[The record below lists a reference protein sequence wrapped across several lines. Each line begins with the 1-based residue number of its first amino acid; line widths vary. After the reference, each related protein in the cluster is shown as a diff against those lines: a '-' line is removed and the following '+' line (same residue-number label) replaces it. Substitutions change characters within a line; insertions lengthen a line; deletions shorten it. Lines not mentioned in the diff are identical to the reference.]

1 MYYQSAITKKIVAE
15 NFAKCLDYVYGRGE
29 VEKLIEEKTL
39 IPIEEPSVED
49 CLRFGSGSVAVIRGQ
64 KQAKQ
69 FAIFPKPFEKNGIRR
84 KTLVLALSRTSD
96 PRYFQ
101 APL

>member
-49 CLRFGSGSVAVIRGQ
+49 CLRFGSGSVAVIRYRELNPDTSWAEAS
-64 KQAKQ
+64 KAVRHISK
-69 FAIFPKPFEKNGIRR
+69 AIR
-84 KTLVLALSRTSD
+84 KERYKKENVG
-96 PRYFQ
+96 PRFIKDE
-101 APL
+101 